1 MWLKV
6 ANLRKTSKDSSPKA
20 PLIWYFVAGREVVG
34 ELPIFHRGRSDK
46 SVSNEFLLRFFCKI
60 FRFHFG
66 RTNYF
71 LGTSLKTVKLPRN
84 HQWCSLPL
92 VQAPSPQG
100 HLGWLQWLGADVW
113 WLSLVQVHSKDSK
126 KSPTYPWNIPQTL
139 LYIPLYEGNPFILFF
154 WDTWHRFQ
162 GVCWKFS

>member
-6 ANLRKTSKDSSPKA
+6 ANLRKTCKDSSPKP

-34 ELPIFHRGRSDK
+34 ELPTFHRGTSDE

-71 LGTSLKTVKLPRN
+71 LGTSLKTVELPRK

-113 WLSLVQVHSKDSK
+113 WLRFISGSFQRFEEIS
-126 KSPTYPWNIPQTL
+126 NIPLEHTPDPTIHTSL
-139 LYIPLYEGNPFILFF
+139 WRKFF
-154 WDTWHRFQ
+154 HTF
-162 GVCWKFS
+162 

>member
-1 MWLKV
+1 MLFRWI
-6 ANLRKTSKDSSPKA
+6 A
-20 PLIWYFVAGREVVG
+20 PLRLRLQVDIAFSYYDGTRTVPWGSPEEVAFTKKCLAR
-34 ELPIFHRGRSDK
+34 
-46 SVSNEFLLRFFCKI
+46 NLLRFFCKI

-71 LGTSLKTVKLPRN
+71 LGTSLKTVELPRK

-113 WLSLVQVHSKDSK
+113 WLRFISGSFQRFEEIS
-126 KSPTYPWNIPQTL
+126 NIPLEHTPDPTIHTSL
-139 LYIPLYEGNPFILFF
+139 WRKFF
-154 WDTWHRFQ
+154 HTF
-162 GVCWKFS
+162 